1 LRQKFG
7 GTFPR
12 FAAYG
17 RSFAVRLAAALLVVS
32 DVSAFANL
40 VNAKLSKPW
49 YPVFAKVRR
58 TGVGLMRSAASSARQ
73 SPGKPAKKP
82 AAKALAIKD
91 SATKAS
97 EALALKMLTKQAG
110 EAAQLLKLLGN
121 ESRLL
126 ILCFLA
132 VRGEMTVGE
141 LVDVVKLS
149 QSALSQHLA
158 RLREDGL
165 VTFRRDSQ
173 TLHYSVIDQKALRVL
188 GVLKE
193 IYCGDLM

>member
-1 LRQKFG
+1 
-7 GTFPR
+7 
-12 FAAYG
+12 
-17 RSFAVRLAAALLVVS
+17 
-32 DVSAFANL
+32 
-40 VNAKLSKPW
+40 
-49 YPVFAKVRR
+49 
-58 TGVGLMRSAASSARQ
+58 MRSAASSVRQ
-73 SPGKPAKKP
+73 SAGKPSKTPAA
-82 AAKALAIKD
+82 AAKA
-91 SATKAS
+91 SAAKASGAKASGAKASGAKAS

-110 EAAQLLKLLGN
+110 EAAHLLKLLGN

-158 RLREDGL
+158 RLREDEL

-173 TLHYSVIDQKALRVL
+173 TLHYRVIDQKALRVL
-188 GVLKE
+188 GLLKD